1 MSIRQLFGFLI
12 AGLFILLVVSIYNNR
27 VINTTVLLQAGHE
40 GRTKGNT
47 GSINGDKKEVDWNI
61 LVTKAIEKE
70 LKRHNIHVTRVG
82 ADIPIANARIAISI
96 HFDGTN
102 TPCAT
107 GASIGYDSTHI
118 NAKKM
123 ATRWKEEYKEYFPF
137 KWHRDNFTKNLSD
150 YYGFRRV
157 NTEKGFLLLELGE
170 MTCDKQIEW
179 LEPRLEL
186 IATKIADFI
195 MDELER

>member
-1 MSIRQLFGFLI
+1 MPL
-12 AGLFILLVVSIYNNR
+12 
-27 VINTTVLLQAGHE
+27 
-40 GRTKGNT
+40 
-47 GSINGDKKEVDWNI
+47 
-61 LVTKAIEKE
+61 
-70 LKRHNIHVTRVG
+70 
-82 ADIPIANARIAISI
+82 
-96 HFDGTN
+96 
-102 TPCAT
+102 
-107 GASIGYDSTHI
+107 
-118 NAKKM
+118 
-123 ATRWKEEYKEYFPF
+123 RWKEEYKEYFPF